1 MNILL
6 NDNLDIVSNFFF
18 KEGITDK
25 KIIEKKLSEINLTS
39 KDDLL
44 ELADN
49 NLDLN
54 LREAMLFSETSGT
67 TNNPLQTP
75 RCKEDFDW
83 NSLNQK
89 IAYKEIIQSKID
101 RVAVFH
107 PSVLSP
113 FIEASVKAL
122 QDLNI
127 GYVRLFPIENI
138 CNYERIFQVLE
149 KYQITTIMST
159 PSLVYKLFYEI
170 YVTQSKKLKYIKNI
184 LLTGE
189 YISKENIFN
198 FKKIVGDDVN
208 VRSFVYGSSEAATLL
223 IGNGDDTYKGI
234 YEDFVYELINVGNTE
249 FSHLDTETS
258 RHGNL
263 VVTWLRSGLM
273 PIYRYNTGDLFK
285 IDFNSGNKIFTALGR
300 DTDASISLF
309 DRNMI
314 DYLIYSS
321 EIIIFDY
328 KISCVKNNE
337 YLVDIVSEKEVDGS
351 YVHAL
356 QKRLNNT
363 FEKKYTFIIRINNNE
378 LDFYKFSAKP
388 KISKF

>member
-6 NDNLDIVSNFFF
+6 NDNLDVVSEFFF
-18 KEGITDK
+18 KKGIT
-25 KIIEKKLSEINLTS
+25 EKKVIEEMLSEFDLTT
-39 KDDLL
+39 KDNLL
-44 ELADN
+44 ELADKN
-49 NLDLN
+49 IDFN

-89 IAYKEIIQSKID
+89 IAYKEIIQPKID
-101 RVAVFH
+101 RVAILH

-127 GYVRLFPIENI
+127 GYVRIFPIENI

-159 PSLVYKLFYEI
+159 PSLVYKLLYEI
-170 YVTQSKKLKYIKNI
+170 YINQNKKLSFIKNI

-198 FKKIVGDDVN
+198 FKKIVGDDVS

-273 PIYRYNTGDLFK
+273 PIYRYNTGDIFK
-285 IDFNSGNKIFTALGR
+285 IEFNSENKIFTALGR
-300 DTDASISLF
+300 DTNSSINLF
-309 DRNMI
+309 DRNVI
-314 DYLIYSS
+314 DSLIYSS
-321 EIIIFDY
+321 GIIIFDY
-328 KISCVKNNE
+328 KISCVKERE
-337 YLVDIVSEKEVDGS
+337 YLIDIVSEKEVDECCI
-351 YVHAL
+351 HDL
-356 QKRLNNT
+356 QKNFNVN
-363 FEKKYTFIIRINNNE
+363 FGEKYLFNIEINNNK
-378 LDFYKFSAKP
+378 LDFYKFCAKP
-388 KISKF
+388 KINKF